1 MTSSALGKA
10 GRYTFTYGV
19 ALLFL
24 IPLYILVNLALRPR
38 TDLSPGLLP
47 TLAPTF
53 DNFIG
58 AWAQSDLGRAMVN
71 SILVTAI
78 SSLLVALIATMAA
91 YPLARSTARLST
103 ATFYLFLVGLL
114 LPFQV
119 ATFPLYLMMR
129 DLGLLGTIWGLV
141 LFYVGSQMPFSVFLV
156 TTFLRTGVPLEYEE
170 AARIDGCSD
179 VRVFRTIVLPLLR
192 PVLGTL
198 LILNSVGI
206 WNDFFTPLLY
216 LSGTAQTTLPV
227 ALYQFVGSY
236 ATNWPLVFAG
246 LIIAMAPILIVFL
259 VFQRYVIHGF
269 AGGLKG

>member
-1 MTSSALGKA
+1 MKSSTLAKTGKYA
-10 GRYTFTYGV
+10 FSYGV
-19 ALLFL
+19 ALLF
-24 IPLYILVNLALRPR
+24 IVPLYILVNLALRPR
-38 TDLSPGLLP
+38 TDLTPGLLP
-47 TLAPTF
+47 TLAPTL
-53 DNFIG
+53 DNFVA
-58 AWAQSDLGRAMVN
+58 AWIQSDLGMAMLN
-71 SILVTAI
+71 SILVTVI
-78 SSLLVALIATMAA
+78 SSILIVVIATMAA
-91 YPLARSTARLST
+91 YPLARSTSRLSN
-103 ATFYLFLVGLL
+103 ATFFLFLIGLL

-119 ATFPLYLMMR
+119 ATFPLYLLMR
-129 DLGLLGTIWGLV
+129 DLGLLGSIWGLI

-156 TTFLRTGVPLEYEE
+156 TTFLRTGVPIEYEE

-179 VRVFRTIVLPLLR
+179 VRVFTTIVLPLLR

-198 LILNSVGI
+198 LILNGVGI

-216 LSGTAQTTLPV
+216 LSGSAQTTLPV